1 MTKDSKY
8 AANKELMI
16 IPDAVHTDL
25 YDGGGKDM
33 IPFDKL
39 QGFFEEYLK

>member
-1 MTKDSKY
+1 MMTVT
-8 AANKELMI
+8 NMLI
-16 IPDAVHTDL
+16 ISDAVHTDL

-39 QGFFEEYLK
+39 DDFFEENLK